1 MARISLV
8 QEQDHPELGPLIA
21 RIKGQR
27 RGLLLNLYKLLLHSP
42 PVAEKWFEQ
51 NNTIRWETELDDKVR
66 ELAIIRVGLLNRVA
80 YIVDSHVPTMALAAG
95 LTLEECSAL
104 RDWEGSTLF
113 DARERA
119 VLAYTDAMTRDVQVP
134 NPVFDA
140 LRPHFSERQLLE
152 LTVLIS
158 SYNMHSRVL
167 EALRIDP
174 EKA

>member
-21 RIKGQR
+21 RIKGRR

-51 NNTIRWETELDDKVR
+51 NNTIRWETQLDDKVR

-95 LTLEECSAL
+95 LTLEECAAL

-134 NPVFDA
+134 DAVFSA
-140 LRPHFSERQLLE
+140 LRPHFSDRQLLE
-152 LTVLIS
+152 LTVLIG

-167 EALRIDP
+167 EALRTDP